1 MEQYKLQSN
10 QLREQQEDMVE
21 LQLQLELV
29 QPGWG
34 EGGTRALAGPASR
47 VLCARPHTAPQA
59 GAHSRVLGVVPPECL
74 PGDEVGPENWGEVP
88 DGREA

>member
-47 VLCARPHTAPQA
+47 VLCAPASHSTPSGGPLPCARCGAPRMP
-59 GAHSRVLGVVPPECL
+59 SWR
-74 PGDEVGPENWGEVP
+74 
-88 DGREA
+88 